1 MLAEEAPSSWSD
13 GGGGCG
19 GQALA
24 GTHHQAARRPR
35 RIRFHTPTGQD
46 SDRQATST
54 PPPLGPATTAAAS
67 TEEGAVVGLGGSR
80 HSSSQQKK
88 SRGDV
93 AAVHGAGEVSLH
105 DGWEPVA
112 RC

>member
-13 GGGGCG
+13 GGDGCG

-24 GTHHQAARRPR
+24 GRHHQAARRPR

-46 SDRQATST
+46 SDRQATS
-54 PPPLGPATTAAAS
+54 PPPPMASATTTAAS
-67 TEEGAVVGLGGSR
+67 TEEGAVVGLGGSN
-80 HSSSQQKK
+80 SSKQK

-93 AAVHGAGEVSLH
+93 AGVHGAGEVRRE
-105 DGWEPVA
+105 DGCEPVA